1 MAKNTELDENPEEQV
16 IEVEEVAS
24 EEPTEGQIKERITQ
38 LKAIAYD
45 HISTIEKLQ
54 SELRQ
59 VNEAIET
66 LSERLNP
73 VGAD

>member
-16 IEVEEVAS
+16 IEVEEANAP
-24 EEPTEGQIKERITQ
+24 EPTEEQIQERITQ
-38 LKAIAYD
+38 LKALAYD

-73 VGAD
+73 VGTD